1 MPQHFLTILDL
12 NPDEAVRLLDRAAT
26 MKAMDF
32 RSELLQGKTCILVFE
47 KASTRTRVSF
57 EVAVRHL
64 GGWPIFMTQNDSQLG
79 RDEPIRDTAR
89 VLSRYADCLIV
100 RTFGHH
106 KLEELAGHGSIPV
119 VNALS
124 DEYHPCQIMADLLTM
139 REHSGTLDGV
149 RLAYI
154 GDGNNIAHSLINA
167 AARFPLRLAVA
178 SPKGY
183 EPSAA
188 IVEKARSLGA
198 DISIV
203 NDPVQAATGAD
214 YLYTDVWASMGQEAE
229 QAARAKVFSGYQIN
243 DALLAVAA
251 PGCKILHCLPAHRGE
266 EITDAAM
273 EGPAS
278 IVWDQAENRLHIQK
292 AILEWI
298 FTKAC

>member
-12 NPDEAVRLLDRAAT
+12 DQQEAISLLDRAAA
-26 MKAMDF
+26 MKAADY
-32 RSELLQGKTCILVFE
+32 RSNLLDGKTCILVFE

-100 RTFGHH
+100 RTFGHN
-106 KLEELAGHGSIPV
+106 KLEELATAGSIPV

-139 REHSGTLDGV
+139 REHSGSLEGLTV
-149 RLAYI
+149 AFV

-167 AARFPLRLAVA
+167 AARFPIRVVVA
-178 SPKGY
+178 APKGY
-183 EPSAA
+183 EPDPA
-188 IVEKARSLGA
+188 VVKRARDQGA
-198 DISIV
+198 DV
-203 NDPVQAATGAD
+203 AVVDDPTRAAAGAD
-214 YLYTDVWASMGQEAE
+214 YLYTDVWASMGQESERAVRAE
-229 QAARAKVFSGYQIN
+229 AFAGFQIN
-243 DALLAVAA
+243 DALLALAK
-251 PGCKILHCLPAHRGE
+251 PGARVLHCLPAHRGE
-266 EITDAAM
+266 EITDSVM

-278 IVWDQAENRLHIQK
+278 VVWDEAENRLHVQK

-298 FTKAC
+298 FTKGK

>member
-12 NPDEAVRLLDRAAT
+12 SPEEASRLLDRAAA
-26 MKAMDF
+26 MKAANY
-32 RSELLQGKTCILVFE
+32 RSTLLDGKTCILVFE

-100 RTFGHH
+100 RTFGHD
-106 KLEELAGHGSIPV
+106 KLEELVAHGSIPV

-124 DEYHPCQIMADLLTM
+124 DAYHPCQIMADLLTM
-139 REHSGTLDGV
+139 QEHSGRLDGLTV
-149 RLAYI
+149 AFV

-167 AARFPLRLAVA
+167 AARFPIRVVVA
-178 SPKGY
+178 APKGY
-183 EPSAA
+183 EPLPAV
-188 IVEKARSLGA
+188 VENARRLGA
-198 DISIV
+198 DVAVV
-203 NDPVQAATGAD
+203 NDPAEAAAGAN

-229 QAARAKVFSGYQIN
+229 RDKRAKAFAGFQIN
-243 DALLAVAA
+243 DALLAKAA
-251 PGCKILHCLPAHRGE
+251 PGAKVLHCLPAHRGE
-266 EITDAAM
+266 EITDSVM
-273 EGPAS
+273 EGQSS
-278 IVWDQAENRLHIQK
+278 IVWDEAENRLHVQK

-298 FTKAC
+298 FTKA